1 MKPNSKLSSANRSLK
16 QSSQKVS
23 QSKYG
28 SNKPSPT
35 TRKEFVD
42 LNKPKVKKPNQKE
55 NQCSPCAL
63 RIGFKKSLLYESL
76 GNDNDNIK
84 NSKVFNGKDKSNFKR
99 RRNRDDR
106 MKVIKNT
113 GKVHLLYDHS
123 LERIKDLK
131 IQTDYQMSKHHAKI
145 SLTEAW
151 NIEKEEANEEKG
163 HINLRFKFIKP
174 VGFRA

>member
-1 MKPNSKLSSANRSLK
+1 MKPKSTLSSANRSLK

-28 SNKPSPT
+28 SNKQSPT
-35 TRKEFVD
+35 TRRGFVD
-42 LNKPKVKKPNQKE
+42 LNKPKEKKQNQKE

-63 RIGFKKSLLYESL
+63 RIGFKQSLLYESL
-76 GNDNDNIK
+76 CNNNDNIK

-106 MKVIKNT
+106 MKVVKNT

-123 LERIKDLK
+123 LERTKDLK
-131 IQTDYQMSKHHAKI
+131 IQTDYQMSNQHAKVN
-145 SLTEAW
+145 LTEA
-151 NIEKEEANEEKG
+151 
-163 HINLRFKFIKP
+163 
-174 VGFRA
+174 